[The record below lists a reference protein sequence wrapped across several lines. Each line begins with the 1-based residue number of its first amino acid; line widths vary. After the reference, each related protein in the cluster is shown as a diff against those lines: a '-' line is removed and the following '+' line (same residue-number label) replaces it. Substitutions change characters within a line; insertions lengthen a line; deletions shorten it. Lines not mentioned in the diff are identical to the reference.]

1 LTRRSKKR
9 KPQPV
14 PKEKTGGPGLTSHLE
29 KLGDWGPMLLFFIV
43 TVILFRNFIFSGD
56 MLFGTDTVEAGLMF
70 RSFYAEFVR
79 TYHTIPLWNPYLFG
93 GLPFIDA
100 MHGETFYP
108 LAVLKFLIPVH
119 RALGFKIVITVLLC
133 GIFMYLLLRAMGLS
147 RLVSTFGGVAY
158 LLCSNTVTLTYGG
171 HTGKMYV
178 ISLLPLLFLAVEKI
192 FKVKRIVVWYLVF
205 ALFVAVLILANHP
218 QLAYFAMWGVG
229 AYYIYRLLANY
240 LGDRNLKRALTHTV
254 LMVLALTLGLAAASV
269 QLVAPYTYLK
279 SHSPRAGEGRGYEFA
294 SSWSLHPEE
303 VVDQVVPGFS
313 GYNVWME
320 QTYWGRNAFK
330 LNSEY
335 GGLIPLVLA
344 LIALYVIK
352 DRRKYLF
359 LGISLVALL
368 YALGDN
374 TPFFTI
380 FYHLVPGVKSFR
392 APSTIMFLLTFS
404 VTVLGAMGLQRLT
417 ERLEAKTSDKILKG
431 LIIATGVLVVI
442 TFLMAVTRGGLI
454 SLWNSIFYTNIS
466 PERFEVQQN
475 YLPKIIVGSL
485 LTTLFLGL
493 VTLLYNLYRKK
504 VLGRSVFIGAFIV
517 LAVLDL
523 WRIDYK
529 FIRVVPLR
537 DFFQK
542 DGAIEFLQRRATHE
556 SFRVLAAPGV
566 YRNQDYLAYF
576 GIPELLGYHGNQL
589 KIYDEFTDRP
599 LFEEAT
605 TMEEYQRLSIQFLMG
620 PKIDLLSLKY
630 LLAPYD
636 FENTKYKA
644 VRDFGRFKIYE
655 NRNFIPR
662 VRLVDRYEVIPESQ
676 KALKRVAAASFDHRE
691 SVILEKAPPFP
702 SAQELM
708 LKGEARIV
716 QDNIN
721 DLTVEAQLDH
731 PGILILADNYYPA
744 WKAYVDGEPTE
755 IIRANYI
762 HRAVFLPAGRHQ
774 VRFKFE
780 NRHYQTSLYISL
792 LTIVGLVVI
801 ILGNGLRTRLR
812 RAEHHSV

>member
-56 MLFGTDTVEAGLMF
+56 MLFGTDTFEAGLMF
-70 RSFYAEFVR
+70 RSFYADFVR
-79 TYHTIPLWNPYLFG
+79 TYHSIPLWNPYLFG
-93 GLPFIDA
+93 GLPYIDA

-119 RALGFKIVITVLLC
+119 RAMGFKIVITVMLC

-147 RLVSTFGGVAY
+147 RSVSTFGGVVY

-178 ISLLPLLFLAVEKI
+178 ICLLPLLFLAVEKI

-303 VVDQVVPGFS
+303 AVDQVVPGFS
-313 GYNVWME
+313 GYNVWTE

-335 GGLIPLVLA
+335 GGFIPLILA
-344 LIALYVIK
+344 IIALYVIR

-359 LGISLVALL
+359 LGISVVALF

-392 APSTIMFLLTFS
+392 APSTIMFLFTFS
-404 VTVLGAMGLQRLT
+404 VTVLGAMSLQRLT
-417 ERLEAKTSDKILKG
+417 C
-431 LIIATGVLVVI
+431 
-442 TFLMAVTRGGLI
+442 RG
-454 SLWNSIFYTNIS
+454 S
-466 PERFEVQQN
+466 R
-475 YLPKIIVGSL
+475 
-485 LTTLFLGL
+485 
-493 VTLLYNLYRKK
+493 
-504 VLGRSVFIGAFIV
+504 
-517 LAVLDL
+517 
-523 WRIDYK
+523 
-529 FIRVVPLR
+529 R
-537 DFFQK
+537 D
-542 DGAIEFLQRRATHE
+542 
-556 SFRVLAAPGV
+556 
-566 YRNQDYLAYF
+566 
-576 GIPELLGYHGNQL
+576 
-589 KIYDEFTDRP
+589 
-599 LFEEAT
+599 
-605 TMEEYQRLSIQFLMG
+605 
-620 PKIDLLSLKY
+620 
-630 LLAPYD
+630 
-636 FENTKYKA
+636 
-644 VRDFGRFKIYE
+644 
-655 NRNFIPR
+655 
-662 VRLVDRYEVIPESQ
+662 
-676 KALKRVAAASFDHRE
+676 
-691 SVILEKAPPFP
+691 
-702 SAQELM
+702 
-708 LKGEARIV
+708 
-716 QDNIN
+716 
-721 DLTVEAQLDH
+721 
-731 PGILILADNYYPA
+731 
-744 WKAYVDGEPTE
+744 
-755 IIRANYI
+755 
-762 HRAVFLPAGRHQ
+762 
-774 VRFKFE
+774 
-780 NRHYQTSLYISL
+780 
-792 LTIVGLVVI
+792 
-801 ILGNGLRTRLR
+801 
-812 RAEHHSV
+812 

>member
-1 LTRRSKKR
+1 MTKRSKK
-9 KPQPV
+9 KKQQLV
-14 PKEKTGGPGLTSHLE
+14 PKEKARGPGLTSHLE
-29 KLGDWGPMLLFFIV
+29 KLGDWGPILLFFFL
-43 TVILFRNFIFSGD
+43 TVVLFRNFIFSGD
-56 MLFGTDTVEAGLMF
+56 MLFGTDTFEAGLMF
-70 RSFYAEFVR
+70 RSFYADFVR
-79 TYHTIPLWNPYLFG
+79 TYHTLPLWNPYLFG
-93 GLPFIDA
+93 GLPYVDA

-147 RLVSTFGGVAY
+147 RLVATFGGVGY

-178 ISLLPLLFLAVEKI
+178 ISLLPLLFLAIENI
-192 FKVKRIVVWYLVF
+192 FKVRKIIIWYLVF

-229 AYYIYRLLANY
+229 AYYVYRLLARY
-240 LGDRNLKRALTHTV
+240 LSDHNLKRALVHSA
-254 LMVLALTLGLAAASV
+254 LMILALTLGLAAASV
-269 QLVAPYTYLK
+269 QLAAPYVYLK
-279 SHSPRAGEGRGYEFA
+279 NYSPRSGEGRGYEFA

-303 VVDQVVPGFS
+303 VVDQVVPDFS
-313 GYNVWME
+313 GYDVWRE

-344 LIALYVIK
+344 IIALGVIR

-359 LGISLVALL
+359 LGISLVALF

-374 TPFFTI
+374 TPLFTV
-380 FYHLVPGVKSFR
+380 FYHLVPGVKNFR
-392 APSTIMFLLTFS
+392 APSTIMFLFTFS

-417 ERLEAKTSDKILKG
+417 ERLEAKTSDRILKG
-431 LIIATGVLVVI
+431 LIIATGVLVVV
-442 TFLMAVTRGGLI
+442 TFLLAATRGGFL

-466 PERFEVQQN
+466 PERFEIQQN
-475 YLPKIIVGSL
+475 YLPKIIVGFL
-485 LTTLFLGL
+485 LTTLLLGL
-493 VTLLYNLYRKK
+493 VTLLFDLHRKK
-504 VLGRSVFIGAFIV
+504 VLGRSLFVGALIV
-517 LAVLDL
+517 IAVVDL
-523 WRIDYK
+523 WLVDAK
-529 FIRVVPLR
+529 FIQVVPLR
-537 DFFQK
+537 NFFQR
-542 DGAIEFLQRRATHE
+542 DAAIEFLQGQATHE

-566 YRNQDYLAYF
+566 YDDQDHLAYF
-576 GIPELLGYHGNQL
+576 GIPQLLGYHGNQL
-589 KIYDEFTDRP
+589 RIYDQFTDRP
-599 LFEEAT
+599 LFEKAT
-605 TMEEYQRLSIQFLMG
+605 TMEEYRRLSIQFLMG

-636 FENTKYKA
+636 FENMKYQA

-676 KALKRVAAASFDHRE
+676 EALKKVAAASFDHRE

-702 SAQELM
+702 SAQEPM
-708 LKGEARIV
+708 SKGEARVV

-721 DLTVEAQLDH
+721 DLTVEAELDR
-731 PGILILADNYYPA
+731 PGILVLADNYYPA
-744 WKAYVDGEPTE
+744 WKAYLDGKPTE

-762 HRAVFLPAGRHQ
+762 QRAVFLPAGRHQ

-780 NRHYQTSLYISL
+780 NRLYQTSLYISL
-792 LTIVGLVVI
+792 LTIAGLVVI
-801 ILGNGLRTRLR
+801 ISVNGLRTRLR
-812 RAEHHSV
+812 RALPPSV

>member
-1 LTRRSKKR
+1 
-9 KPQPV
+9 
-14 PKEKTGGPGLTSHLE
+14 
-29 KLGDWGPMLLFFIV
+29 
-43 TVILFRNFIFSGD
+43 
-56 MLFGTDTVEAGLMF
+56 
-70 RSFYAEFVR
+70 
-79 TYHTIPLWNPYLFG
+79 
-93 GLPFIDA
+93 
-100 MHGETFYP
+100 
-108 LAVLKFLIPVH
+108 
-119 RALGFKIVITVLLC
+119 
-133 GIFMYLLLRAMGLS
+133 
-147 RLVSTFGGVAY
+147 
-158 LLCSNTVTLTYGG
+158 
-171 HTGKMYV
+171 
-178 ISLLPLLFLAVEKI
+178 
-192 FKVKRIVVWYLVF
+192 
-205 ALFVAVLILANHP
+205 
-218 QLAYFAMWGVG
+218 
-229 AYYIYRLLANY
+229 
-240 LGDRNLKRALTHTV
+240 
-254 LMVLALTLGLAAASV
+254 
-269 QLVAPYTYLK
+269 
-279 SHSPRAGEGRGYEFA
+279 
-294 SSWSLHPEE
+294 E

-313 GYNVWME
+313 GYNVWTE

-335 GGLIPLVLA
+335 GGFIPLILA
-344 LIALYVIK
+344 IIALYVIK

-359 LGISLVALL
+359 LGISLVALF

-417 ERLEAKTSDKILKG
+417 EKLEAKTSDKILKG
-431 LIIATGVLVVI
+431 LIIATVALVVI
-442 TFLMAVTRGGLI
+442 TFLLAITRGGLI
-454 SLWNSIFYTNIS
+454 SLWNSIFYTDIS
-466 PERFEVQQN
+466 PERFEIQQN

-523 WRIDYK
+523 WRIDAK

-542 DGAIEFLQRRATHE
+542 DGAIEFLQRRATYE

-636 FENTKYKA
+636 FENMKYKA

-662 VRLVDRYEVIPESQ
+662 VRLVDRYEVIRESQ

-708 LKGEARIV
+708 LKGQARIV

-721 DLTVEAQLDH
+721 DLTVETQLDH

-774 VRFKFE
+774 VLFKFE
-780 NRHYQTSLYISL
+780 NRYYQTSLYISL